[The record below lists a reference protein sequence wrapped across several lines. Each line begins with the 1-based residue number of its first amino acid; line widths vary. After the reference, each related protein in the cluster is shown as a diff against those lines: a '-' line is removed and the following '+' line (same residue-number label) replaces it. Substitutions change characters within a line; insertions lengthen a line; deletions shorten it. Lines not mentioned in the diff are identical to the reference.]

1 MRSVTESEVLR
12 WLGSRE
18 EPDPQLLASARDAI
32 RHIESAAEPNHVY
45 RILPLKADGDSF
57 TVEDAVFRSKSL
69 SRNLKGCS
77 KIAMM
82 ACTLGPEPDRLIRRA
97 QITSMLET
105 AVLQAACTAMI
116 EAYCDEVNEM
126 IKAKAAAMN
135 LYCRPRYSP
144 GYGDL
149 ALESQR
155 EFFRVLNITKT
166 IGVSL
171 TEGCL
176 MVPTKSVT
184 AFIGMSETDR
194 NCILSGC
201 EDCTMYDTCMYS
213 RTE

>member
-32 RHIESAAEPNHVY
+32 RRIESAAEPNHVY
-45 RILPLKADGDSF
+45 RILPLKADGDTF

-116 EAYCDEVNEM
+116 EAYCDEVNET
-126 IKAKAAAMN
+126 IKAEAAAMK

-155 EFFRVLNITKT
+155 EFFRVLNVTKS

-201 EDCTMYDTCMYS
+201 EDCTMHDTCMYS

>member
-18 EPDPQLLASARDAI
+18 EPDPQLLTSVRDAI
-32 RHIESAAEPNHVY
+32 RRIESAAEPNHVY
-45 RILPLKADGDSF
+45 RILPLAADGDTF

-116 EAYCDEVNEM
+116 EAYCDEVNET
-126 IKAKAAAMN
+126 IKAEAAAMK

-155 EFFRVLNITKT
+155 EFFRVLNVTKS

-201 EDCTMYDTCMYS
+201 EDCTMHDTCMYS